1 MNMRRSFPFHNKI
14 EMLLFLKDKLK
25 MSKILDLF
33 SFSVR
38 DYKDN
43 LENILT
49 NISLVFDGEIII
61 RSAASTEDQH
71 STNAGHFV
79 SVQHVDSQDMSSV
92 KKGINKVILSYEN
105 DSLPDSELIFIQ
117 KQLTD
122 VFMAG
127 VAFSFVPNNRKPYFF
142 INYDD
147 SGSTDSVTSGKS
159 KKYMYIARDF
169 VDSYCWESKLCSAL
183 LEIENHCGKNN
194 LDIEFAVTKT
204 GTIYIFQVRCLI
216 TISLGSD
223 GKESIYRKNELSLRF
238 KTINDLLSDMAFWN
252 PSEIIGEFPHPLDYS
267 LYNYLVTEHAWNEG
281 ISDIGYRS
289 TTEKLMVKFGNKPYI
304 KLKTVFQALTPASI
318 GYELRE
324 KLLEYYCHVILNNKN
339 LHDKIEFE
347 VVYNCYNFST
357 KKKLNDLRN
366 YGFVDKDILQISD
379 ALYQNTKSIIEQ
391 YDAILSKD
399 LQCLIILERTYDKC
413 KMKYCLD
420 KVDDILDAIVEI
432 MPIIR
437 DYGVVPFARQARCAF
452 IARSLCLSML
462 DEGLVDADTMDL
474 FMRSIKTVT
483 SELQED
489 VIGYHNGKVDME
501 YIQNKY
507 GHLRSHSYDITS
519 PTYNQIGF
527 SEVFNCFNNKNSSKV
542 CETQIN
548 TCFPETDINLTKF
561 IKTSFAQREYFKFI
575 FTKSLSFVLDLISNL
590 AKHLGMSKE
599 EISYSTIEQILE
611 LPFGH
616 GIKKSLV
623 EEIEKNMQDYEI
635 NSLIILPPIIVKPKD
650 FNVIKINE
658 STPNYI
664 TNHIAEGEI
673 LLIDS
678 LPCDGLDVSGKIVA
692 IQYADPGYDWIFAAG
707 SITGLITQ
715 YGGMASHMAIRCME
729 FDIPAAIGCGEIIF
743 NQVIHSQ
750 RVILDCSA
758 KKVVS
763 VQ

>member
-1 MNMRRSFPFHNKI
+1 M
-14 EMLLFLKDKLK
+14 
-25 MSKILDLF
+25 
-33 SFSVR
+33 
-38 DYKDN
+38 
-43 LENILT
+43 
-49 NISLVFDGEIII
+49 
-61 RSAASTEDQH
+61 
-71 STNAGHFV
+71 
-79 SVQHVDSQDMSSV
+79 
-92 KKGINKVILSYEN
+92 
-105 DSLPDSELIFIQ
+105 
-117 KQLTD
+117 
-122 VFMAG
+122 
-127 VAFSFVPNNRKPYFF
+127 
-142 INYDD
+142 
-147 SGSTDSVTSGKS
+147 
-159 KKYMYIARDF
+159 
-169 VDSYCWESKLCSAL
+169 
-183 LEIENHCGKNN
+183 
-194 LDIEFAVTKT
+194 
-204 GTIYIFQVRCLI
+204 
-216 TISLGSD
+216 
-223 GKESIYRKNELSLRF
+223 
-238 KTINDLLSDMAFWN
+238 
-252 PSEIIGEFPHPLDYS
+252 
-267 LYNYLVTEHAWNEG
+267 
-281 ISDIGYRS
+281 
-289 TTEKLMVKFGNKPYI
+289 
-304 KLKTVFQALTPASI
+304 
-318 GYELRE
+318 
-324 KLLEYYCHVILNNKN
+324 
-339 LHDKIEFE
+339 
-347 VVYNCYNFST
+347 
-357 KKKLNDLRN
+357 NDLRN

-462 DEGLVDADTMDL
+462 DECLVDADTMDL

-590 AKHLGMSKE
+590 AKHLGISKE

-635 NSLIILPPIIVKPKD
+635 NSLIILPPIIVKSKD

-678 LPCDGLDVSGKIVA
+678 LPCDGLDVSGKIVV

-750 RVILDCSA
+750 RVVLDCSA